1 MQLTGVMT
9 SDTGKR
15 GLRPG
20 SNLVCVGMIV
30 GAHGVRGAVK
40 VKSFTE
46 NPEDVTAYGPLSDQR
61 GARRFVLTPIG
72 AVRGNVL
79 AEIEGVTDRNAAEA
93 LRGVRLHV
101 DRSVFPP
108 AGEDEFYHAD
118 LIGMTA
124 ESTTGVPLGTVR
136 AVYNHGA
143 GDVIELALPTGAM
156 VALPF
161 TKAVVP
167 VVDLAGRR
175 IVADPPEGALPE
187 GALPDEGRPA

>member
-1 MQLTGVMT
+1 MQLTDVMT
-9 SDTGKR
+9 SDPGKR
-15 GLRPG
+15 GG
-20 SNLVCVGMIV
+20 STPPRANLVCVGMIV

-61 GARRFVLTPIG
+61 GTRQLVLTPIG

-79 AEIEGVTDRNAAEA
+79 AEVDGVNDRDAAEA
-93 LRGVRLHV
+93 LRGLRLYV

-108 AGEDEFYHAD
+108 TGEDEFYHAD
-118 LIGMTA
+118 LIGMAAETA
-124 ESTTGVPLGTVR
+124 AGAKLGTVR

-175 IVADPPEGALPE
+175 LVVDPPEGV
-187 GALPDEGRPA
+187 LPDEGRPA